1 MQILLRHAILHLL
14 RLQDVAQLVQIRHPQ
29 AIPPIHRTGIDV
41 MQTIPVDGAMSVSS
55 QCRHGKDVQQMH
67 NGIVIVVVV
76 VIIVIL
82 FHISIFFIAFGI
94 NEIIT
99 IITTGISIA
108 FMIMNPQFITIPSDN
123 MSSIRTP
130 IHTLHQNIIRLPLQP
145 PAPRP
150 PQLPLTLFHIPRR
163 IIHPIPSTHVE
174 DVEDAIVGKGGERTF
189 DAALEKEEVFGEGT
203 EFGPEAEV
211 FGGVPE
217 AVDCSVFDLAYEL
230 SVVPPGMTPTPN
242 GPRTKRSLR
251 NMRPPRQNGQETIIV
266 SLLFVLVIVHNRLV
280 SPKSRMDV
288 DSFDLTGFQYDGF
301 GGEVEFLVGA
311 KGTAMGFLVDFLPVF
326 LAHGDFAV
334 YVFVFG
340 YPNSERA
347 KSASH

>member
-1 MQILLRHAILHLL
+1 
-14 RLQDVAQLVQIRHPQ
+14 
-29 AIPPIHRTGIDV
+29 
-41 MQTIPVDGAMSVSS
+41 
-55 QCRHGKDVQQMH
+55 
-67 NGIVIVVVV
+67 
-76 VIIVIL
+76 
-82 FHISIFFIAFGI
+82 
-94 NEIIT
+94 
-99 IITTGISIA
+99 
-108 FMIMNPQFITIPSDN
+108 MIMNPQFITIPSDN

-230 SVVPPGMTPTPN
+230 SVVPPGMTPEEWKKKTNEIWVFHTCTRIFGRSKRPQQKIHQNSPTPN